1 MSNPKISGLAG
12 IPGRALTL
20 CQPFFP
26 IPQLRSV
33 LILILFTVLP
43 LGSLSYFFFVS
54 FGQNQGLKSLAN
66 EPAICKLISPGEES
80 DLFGFRQIQ
89 PPQTVPELAEGQPPQ
104 TAPELAEGQ
113 PPQTAPEALP
123 KAAEGAFKGLSAADY
138 SCWQIVGD
146 LSLKRNHWLNLTALT
161 IGSILLLALLV
172 ILSFSFFFVQRI
184 IAPLRSLQVREGQL
198 FDLHIEINGHSLKPL
213 VATLNVIFAQLQTK
227 QVHLEAQVEQR
238 TLALQAVQGE
248 MESHKAR
255 IESLLT
261 ARTDAI
267 RAVVHD
273 LNHTIQATQSALDLW
288 VLELKDAEIDSE
300 LLQLGQERLQST
312 LEHQQML
319 LRDLRDAALL
329 ESGHLKLQP
338 QETDLAALVQ
348 RVMTKLAARFEL
360 AECQPRF
367 TPPATAL
374 PKVWCDAERI
384 RRVLANILENAL
396 RYSCSFRDDGL
407 VEIRL
412 LQEGADLL
420 CEISDNGLGIAP
432 ADLQQLGQK
441 FVRVAQGEGRLEG
454 SGLGLNFA
462 MGVARLSGGSL
473 VLASP
478 GEGLGTTVT
487 LRLPAV
493 PLDRFVGMET
503 LPYSYEHS
511 P

>member
-12 IPGRALTL
+12 IPARALML

-26 IPQLRSV
+26 VPQLRSV
-33 LILILFTVLP
+33 LIILLFTALP
-43 LGSLSYFFFVS
+43 LGSLSYFFLVS
-54 FGQNQGLKSLAN
+54 FGQNQALKLLAN
-66 EPAICKLISPGEES
+66 ETALCKLISPDEKGE
-80 DLFGFRQIQ
+80 LFWFWQAQ
-89 PPQTVPELAEGQPPQ
+89 PTKV
-104 TAPELAEGQ
+104 APEL
-113 PPQTAPEALP
+113 
-123 KAAEGAFKGLSAADY
+123 AEGAFKGLPIADY
-138 SCWQIVGD
+138 SSCWQVIGD
-146 LSLKRNHWLNLTALT
+146 LSLTKNHWLNTTALT
-161 IGSILLLALLV
+161 IGSILLLVLLV
-172 ILSFSFFFVQRI
+172 LLSFSFFFVQRI
-184 IAPLRSLQVREGQL
+184 IVPLRPLQVREEQF
-198 FDLHIEINGHSLKPL
+198 FDLHIEINSPSLKPL
-213 VATLNVIFAQLQTK
+213 VTTFNVIFAQLRTK

-238 TLALQAVQGE
+238 TLALQAVRGE

-255 IESLLT
+255 IESLLN

-288 VLELKDAEIDSE
+288 VLELKDAEIDPE
-300 LLQLGQERLQST
+300 LIQLGQERLQST

-319 LRDLRDAALL
+319 LQDLRDAALL

-338 QETDLAALVQ
+338 QATDLPILVQ

-360 AECQPRF
+360 AECQLHF
-367 TPPATAL
+367 MPPANEL

-407 VEIRL
+407 VEVRL
-412 LQEGADLL
+412 SSEGSDVI
-420 CEISDNGLGIAP
+420 CEIIDNGLGIAP
-432 ADLQQLGQK
+432 EDLQRLGQK
-441 FVRVAQGEGRLEG
+441 FVRVAQGEGRPEG
-454 SGLGLNFA
+454 LGLGLNFA

-478 GEGLGTTVT
+478 GEGQGTTVT
-487 LRLPAV
+487 LRLPAA
-493 PLDRFVGMET
+493 PLDRFVGIAEMDPQ
-503 LPYSYEHS
+503 LPYLYENENS